1 MSEKIEIIKK
11 TSQERLAQLFKKS
24 EEAKAQLKIIDEKIK
39 MIKDEESKIE
49 RKERVNKL
57 IQIAAMLVGDNWKNV
72 YEILTENPDKVERI
86 KKGMESILEK

>member
-39 MIKDEESKIE
+39 TIKNEESKIE

-57 IQIAAMLVGDNWKNV
+57 IEIAAMLVGDNWKKAHGMLIANPGIA
-72 YEILTENPDKVERI
+72 EKFKKENE
-86 KKGMESILEK
+86 L